1 MESEQVS
8 ANLYDFLSISLNYY
22 GRCFLEKYR
31 NCGTAEEITVVQESI
46 IDELE
51 KSWEESRR
59 YKGKVPVGCS
69 PSGSLVLS
77 N

>member
-1 MESEQVS
+1 MSDR
-8 ANLYDFLSISLNYY
+8 LYDLPSISLKYH

-59 YKGKVPVGCS
+59 YKGKVSVGCS
-69 PSGSLVLS
+69 PSGSLMLS